1 MMTRRESDSIGT
13 MDVPEK
19 AYYGVQ
25 TLRAKN
31 NFKITGR
38 PLHPEFIKN
47 LARIKKAAAYTN
59 MAAHVLDEE
68 KGNAIVK
75 ACDEII
81 AGKLHNHA
89 AVGRRGNKAV
99 VLLGGDAGHRLE
111 PVREVRG
118 AFFDR
123 PVFHGIGHDTRG
135 IVIETLAL
143 FHRRLHLPV
152 GLLRQPLAH
161 NCVVKYHRAKNVR
174 DLIHFPGPLSM
185 FQNLCQQRKNGT
197 GARRS

>member
-81 AGKLHNHA
+81 AGKLHNQFI
-89 AVGRRGNKAV
+89 V
-99 VLLGGDAGHRLE
+99 DA
-111 PVREVRG
+111 
-118 AFFDR
+118 
-123 PVFHGIGHDTRG
+123 I
-135 IVIETLAL
+135 
-143 FHRRLHLPV
+143 
-152 GLLRQPLAH
+152 Q
-161 NCVVKYHRAKNVR
+161 
-174 DLIHFPGPLSM
+174 
-185 FQNLCQQRKNGT
+185 
-197 GARRS
+197 GAREPLPI

>member
-25 TLRAKN
+25 TLRARN

-81 AGKLHNHA
+81 AGICIFWNECVDYLIGSWIYVWFSESIANSISQFLHTLPRLVI
-89 AVGRRGNKAV
+89 AVILICVGIRMIKGKKV
-99 VLLGGDAGHRLE
+99 QLDLE
-111 PVREVRG
+111 E
-118 AFFDR
+118 
-123 PVFHGIGHDTRG
+123 
-135 IVIETLAL
+135 EKKEEL
-143 FHRRLHLPV
+143 
-152 GLLRQPLAH
+152 
-161 NCVVKYHRAKNVR
+161 
-174 DLIHFPGPLSM
+174 
-185 FQNLCQQRKNGT
+185 
-197 GARRS
+197 